1 MATPTQIEANRLN
14 AQKSTGPRSTEGKAA
29 VRFNALKYGVDAQ
42 SLILPGEDQAQLE
55 ELRREYFEEFQ
66 PAGPVETA
74 LVETIIR
81 ADWMQ
86 RRYFRME
93 AEILR
98 TIIATMEPSDC
109 PLGAAFH
116 HDAGGANA
124 LQKLFRRQQAA
135 QRDWNRARAE
145 LRELQAQRAE
155 LQEAQRAELCEAR
168 RAEAEQELP
177 AAMHPPSPN
186 LPKREPSAGPSASA
200 PSTPAKRGQRPYSEP
215 LAWRL

>member
-1 MATPTQIEANRLN
+1 MALTPNR
-14 AQKSTGPRSTEGKAA
+14 S
-29 VRFNALKYGVDAQ
+29 
-42 SLILPGEDQAQLE
+42 ILPGEDQAQLE

-93 AEILR
+93 AEIVR

-116 HDAGGANA
+116 HDAAGANA

-145 LRELQAQRAE
+145 LRELQAERAALKAE
-155 LQEAQRAELCEAR
+155 LEQAEV
-168 RAEAEQELP
+168 EQAIPRQDAAPTRPTSRGVPLP
-177 AAMHPPSPN
+177 
-186 LPKREPSAGPSASA
+186 SA
-200 PSTPAKRGQRPYSEP
+200 PSTPPKEGKNRLCSEP